1 MGSEAVMEAEAVMV
15 AKRTPATERYDAL
28 VDFDKTLDAAP
39 TSAYGLVKLTY
50 DIGTGACVP
59 APAEPLFHDVRDPAI
74 EPRLCAGS
82 DYWPYKVGTD
92 VVVTGSAWH
101 PGGAAAPHRSIS
113 LQVGPT
119 LKSVAVFGRRVVS
132 RGALGTP
139 IFSDPEPFV
148 ELPVV
153 NANAYGGWDAR
164 VPMPFSHALADVVAR
179 QYDHPGIYPRNPFGK
194 GYVVVPELPDN
205 EVELPNLE
213 DPNDRLTPER
223 FFVRDPSRWHRQPLP
238 WCLDWSSALMF
249 HRYVWLGADA
259 WFPAPAD
266 ELMPEVQRGML
277 PRRYREAAGEFVDA
291 PGAPLPFLQEASLGM
306 VMHGLRPGT
315 PIVVAGMNPEAPR
328 SSFALPEPPRL
339 AFSLGD
345 GWQPAAARLHSVL
358 VLPGRSK
365 LQLVYGASYG
375 PLGRKYVPGVHA
387 RIPLALRVDDDPP
400 IAYESPPTIGEMYR
414 ARQNGGA

>member
-1 MGSEAVMEAEAVMV
+1 MTAP
-15 AKRTPATERYDAL
+15 RTPATERYDAL
-28 VDFDKTLDAAP
+28 VDFDKTLDPAP

-50 DIGTGACVP
+50 DLVDGACVP

-82 DYWPYKVGTD
+82 DYWPHKVGTD

-101 PGGAAAPHRSIS
+101 PGGAAAPQRTIS
-113 LQVGPT
+113 LMVGAA

-132 RGALGTP
+132 RGALGAP
-139 IFSDPEPFV
+139 VFSDPEPFV

-164 VPMPFSHALADVVAR
+164 VPMPASDALADVVAR

-194 GYVVVPELPDN
+194 GYVVVPELPEN

-213 DPNDRLTPER
+213 DPSDRLTPER
-223 FFVRDPSRWHRQPLP
+223 FFVRDPALWYRQPLP
-238 WCLDWSSALMF
+238 WCLDWSSALMY

-266 ELMPEVQRGML
+266 ELLPEVRRGVL
-277 PRRYREAAGEFVDA
+277 PPRFREAAAEFADA

-306 VMHGLRPGT
+306 VLHGLRPGT
-315 PIVVAGMNPEAPR
+315 PIAVTGMHPEVQR
-328 SSFALPEPPRL
+328 LSFALPPPPRL
-339 AFSLGD
+339 SFSLGD
-345 GWQPAAARLHSVL
+345 GWQPAPARLHSLL
-358 VLPGRSK
+358 VLPGRLK
-365 LQLVYGASYG
+365 VQLLYGASYG
-375 PLGRKYVPGVHA
+375 PLGRRYVPGVHA

-400 IAYESPPTIGEMYR
+400 VAYECPPTIGEMHR
-414 ARQNGGA
+414 ARQEGGA